1 MPKRGKKAKTKNE
14 SAEERRIGLSS
25 DGAVAVVTLNHP
37 PANILDLAT
46 LKELDKVMRQSLKSD
61 EFGAIVITGKG
72 ETAFVGGRDT
82 DELLRLNNADA
93 AKDFA
98 ATGQKILGRIEQ
110 ARKPVV
116 AAIGSLCLGAGLEL
130 AAACHLRIAS
140 ENSFFGFPDIK
151 LSLIPHWGST
161 QRLPRLVGINKALE
175 LVLTGRVIDA
185 QEARMIGLVSD
196 VVPDGE
202 ALSAAMV
209 MAKEITSYESSAV
222 MAALRTVER
231 GSRTSSSK
239 AYTEEADAFASLAVS
254 EETRRAIRAA
264 HARRRPGDSENDW

>member
-1 MPKRGKKAKTKNE
+1 MPKRSKKAKTKNE

-25 DGAVAVVTLNHP
+25 EGAVAIVSLNHP

-46 LKELDKVMRQSLKSD
+46 LKELDKVMSQSLKSD

-82 DELLRLNNADA
+82 DELLKLNNADA

-110 ARKPVV
+110 ARKPVI

-161 QRLPRLVGINKALE
+161 QRLPRLVGLNKALE

-185 QEARMIGLVSD
+185 QEARAIGLVSD

-209 MAKEITSYESSAV
+209 MAEEIASYESSAV
-222 MAALRTVER
+222 MAALRAVER
-231 GSRTSSSK
+231 GSRMSSSK

-254 EETRRAIRAA
+254 DEARSAIRAA
-264 HARRRPGDSENDW
+264 HARRRPGDSDNEW